1 MTTRNPVLLIHGI
14 DDTGAVFRKMAAV
27 LERQGWLTHALDLVP
42 NNGKVGLDRLAE
54 QIQGYV
60 ERTFSQDTR
69 LDIVAF
75 SMGGII
81 SRYYLQRL
89 GGLERCDRFIT
100 LSSPHHGSLMSY
112 VRQNPG
118 CLQMRP
124 KSQFLQDLNRDFDQ
138 LNSVQFTSI
147 WTPNDLMILPAK
159 SSNVP
164 VGKNITVP
172 VLIHPWML
180 TDDRIIELVGQYLK
194 KTGVG

>member
-27 LERQGWLTHALDLVP
+27 LEGQGWFTYALDLVP

-54 QIQGYV
+54 QIKGYV
-60 ERTFSQDTR
+60 DQAFSQDIHF
-69 LDIVAF
+69 DIVAF

-100 LSSPHHGSLMSY
+100 LSSPHHGSLIAHL
-112 VRQNPG
+112 RRNPG
-118 CLQMRP
+118 CVQMRP
-124 KSQFLQDLNRDFDQ
+124 NSEFLQDLNRDLDR
-138 LNSVQFTSI
+138 LNSIQFTSI
-147 WTPNDLMILPAK
+147 WTNNDLMILPAN
-159 SSNVP
+159 SSQVP

-180 TDDRIIELVGQYLK
+180 TDDRTIELVRQSLAAK
-194 KTGVG
+194 L